1 MSSVIGDHNVESDE
15 NTKLFNIDA
24 NNLYGWAMSQPLPR
38 GDFENLDNSHF
49 TTQEI
54 IEDLIIIPD
63 DNESEFFI
71 EGDLKYPVEIKE
83 KTKEFSLCPY
93 QTKADPEIFT
103 TYIKSVK
110 QPIDKPT
117 NKLMCDQTKITEYMT
132 HHRMFKFY
140 INMGMKV
147 TKVHSFWRFTLSF
160 WLEKCI
166 EQNTQK
172 SASKKDFYKVMNIS
186 NFGKTMESVR
196 HRTNLGIFSF
206 HILNVTE

>member
-1 MSSVIGDHNVESDE
+1 MWHHSTTLMLSSWVYLENWFENDQNRYIFLRHLKFLLSENNIRGRLSSVIGDHNVESDE

-24 NNLYGWAMSQPLPR
+24 SNLYGWAMSQPLPR

-63 DNESEFFI
+63 DNESGFFI

-83 KTKEFSLCPY
+83 KTKEFPLCPY

-110 QPIDKPT
+110 QPIYKPT
-117 NKLMCDQTKITEYMT
+117 NKLMCDQTK
-132 HHRMFKFY
+132 K
-140 INMGMKV
+140 N
-147 TKVHSFWRFTLSF
+147 
-160 WLEKCI
+160 
-166 EQNTQK
+166 
-172 SASKKDFYKVMNIS
+172 
-186 NFGKTMESVR
+186 GKYDTS
-196 HRTNLGIFSF
+196 
-206 HILNVTE
+206 